1 MKKTKKLQLLKI
13 PILLFFLI
21 LFSSQLIL
29 CSYIKIIDPENIPKK
44 PIRESALSYHALNI
58 IFEYPTIEKNVRQ
71 IKEQLSNIGV
81 LLGRLIYV
89 RTYNDEIEYNKNVLR
104 RLKIDLTEKEK
115 ENFVEKKLK
124 ADLLIVVKFVKYKN
138 RTAINEL
145 YTRNDEDDGADSR
158 RTYISLLKVKKDFDF
173 KQPNGET
180 IFKLGVIREIFKIL
194 GFRKEFLKNYF
205 VRNNFAEIPPYL
217 VEDMKAFKAY
227 KKYLN
232 FTDRKYIGDKFNSKT
247 RFYYGF
253 WDDEYDIR
261 DIMSETLHI
270 ETSITELTTGIF
282 NELEM
287 YTINQCDIF
296 KYKAGFGKGFN
307 CVRPMQDC
315 LDIKELDNYFLE
327 YNFYD
332 DYYVKCYLNT
342 KENVKN
348 KQCGIISG
356 NVVNKKLEFR
366 FCPLYKEIKYKPLK
380 SLTPIPELNVYE
392 YQKLKVF
399 KNTDSCPIGNPRGI
413 FFSVP
418 PSIFDEF
425 KNQTNVDE
433 LKNELK
439 NINKDVEYDEI
450 ILNKTD
456 KKYYVTYEAYD
467 DYYSRESVW
476 KVLNYSG
483 IIRSFSNF
491 FTHNLL
497 IKNPYR
503 DDLEEMGTVPTLQK
517 IFSYTN
523 FKVISHK
530 DLTYL
535 NYFNMRKKFPKDY
548 DYMPETFAYPEDKN
562 EIEKKFKNY
571 KLDEND
577 LWLIKPKTG
586 SLGEGIY
593 IFETLSKT
601 PDVYLISRYISNPH
615 LIHKLKYDF
624 RIYVLITGLS
634 PLKMYSYKEGMVR
647 FATEEYTLDKNH
659 LSELYRHLTNV
670 YINEKNKKDYKKAHN
685 ADTMEGSKWSL
696 TVYENYCNNNNIDY
710 KYIRKQMG
718 DIAIKSI
725 LSVLEQFL
733 DKINENG
740 TQDRNH
746 FKLLG
751 FDYLVDDNLKVHLLE
766 INDRPS
772 LIMGDINDRKLK
784 PQLVADTLNIVGI
797 FPYSH
802 DYNDGFAPFDNKND
816 NGDVNKNNEQKRI
829 EDVVNSSIC
838 EFGRPRGRF
847 ELIFPLKD
855 NINYYKKF
863 FKKEYKENKLL
874 WKYVLNN

>member
-1 MKKTKKLQLLKI
+1 MKKKSITEI
-13 PILLFFLI
+13 NIILLFVIF
-21 LFSSQLIL
+21 FSSKNIL
-29 CSYIKIIDPENIPKK
+29 SSYVKIVDPEKQAKK
-44 PIRESALSYHALNI
+44 PIRQSRLSYHALNV

-71 IKEQLSNIGV
+71 IKEQLSDISI

-89 RTYNDEIEYNKNVLR
+89 RTYNDEIEYNNKVLKR
-104 RLKIDLTEKEK
+104 FKIKLTKE
-115 ENFVEKKLK
+115 EQNNFVEKTYN
-124 ADLLIVVKFVKYKN
+124 ADLLILVKFIKYKN

-158 RTYISLLKVKKDFDF
+158 RTYIALLKIKKDFDF
-173 KQPNGET
+173 DQPNSET

-194 GFRKEFLKNYF
+194 GFRREFLKTYF
-205 VRNNFAEIPPYL
+205 VRNNFAGIPSYL
-217 VEDMKAFKAY
+217 IEDMNAFKAY

-232 FTDRKYIGDKFNSKT
+232 FTDREYNGDKFNSKT
-247 RFYYGF
+247 RFYYSF
-253 WDDEYDIR
+253 WDDEYGIS
-261 DIMSETLHI
+261 DIMSETLNI
-270 ETSITELTTGIF
+270 EASITELTIGIF

-287 YTINQCDIF
+287 FTINQCDIF
-296 KYKAGFGKGFN
+296 KYKAGFGNGFN
-307 CVRPMQDC
+307 CVRPTQDC
-315 LDIKELDNYFLE
+315 IDIKEIDNYFLE

-332 DYYVKCYLNT
+332 DYDIKCYLNT
-342 KENVKN
+342 KENIKN
-348 KQCGIISG
+348 KQCGTIYG
-356 NVVNKKLEFR
+356 NVANKKLEYR
-366 FCPLYKEIKYKPLK
+366 FCPLYKQIKYNPFK
-380 SLTPIPELNVYE
+380 SMTPIPELNVYE
-392 YQKLKVF
+392 SQKLKVF
-399 KNTDSCPIGNPRGI
+399 KNSESCPPGNPRGI

-418 PSIFDEF
+418 PSIFDEY
-425 KNQTNVDE
+425 
-433 LKNELK
+433 KNETNINELINDLN

-450 ILNKTD
+450 ILDKKN

-491 FTHNLL
+491 FSHNLL
-497 IKNPYR
+497 IKNPDR
-503 DDLEEMGTVPTLQK
+503 DDLEEMGMVPTLQK

-523 FKVISHK
+523 FKIISHK
-530 DLTYL
+530 DLTYF
-535 NYFNMRKKFPKDY
+535 NYYTMRRKFPKDF
-548 DYMPETFAYPEDKN
+548 DYMPETFSYPEDQD
-562 EIEKKFKNY
+562 EIETKFSNY
-571 KLDEND
+571 ELNEND

-593 IFETLSKT
+593 IFEDLKKT

-615 LIHKLKYDF
+615 LINKLKYDF
-624 RIYVLITGLS
+624 RIYVLISGLS
-634 PLKMYSYKEGMVR
+634 PLKMYLYKEGMVR
-647 FATEEYTLDKNH
+647 FATEEYTLDKEH

-670 YINEKNKKDYKKAHN
+670 AINEKNKKDYKKAHN
-685 ADTMEGSKWSL
+685 ADTQEGSKWSL
-696 TVYENYCNNNNIDY
+696 QVYEKYCNENNIDY

-725 LSVLEQFL
+725 LSVIDQFL
-733 DKINENG
+733 EKIKDNG

-751 FDYLVDDNLKVHLLE
+751 FDFLVDENLKVYLLE

-784 PQLVADTLNIVGI
+784 PQLVADCLNIVGV

-802 DYNDGFAPFDNKND
+802 DYKDGFAPYDNKDD
-816 NGDVNKNNEQKRI
+816 NEDVYENSERKRI

-838 EFGRPRGRF
+838 ELGRPRGRF

-855 NINYYKKF
+855 NIDYYKQF
-863 FKKEYKENKLL
+863 FSSKSMENSLL